1 MLKKILYSSF
11 IIITSVLYSQDV
23 SQKFT
28 SAMELYYGERYTE
41 AYKMFKSI
49 SQEVTKEDELYA
61 ASKFYAADA
70 LIKLGEKDM
79 AVAELEY
86 LVNHIIWSNFREEA
100 FYNLGLIYYDF
111 KEYPLVRAR
120 FKSLLKEYPES
131 KYSGSALYWIG
142 ESYAAENKLQDAVDF
157 LQKAINDKAS
167 NRYKDYSI
175 YTLATVYERKGDFE
189 NAVKYYDQLLS
200 YYPNSKLAVSA
211 QTRIGIC
218 YFYLKDYQSSILE
231 LKNPM
236 LNSLPG
242 SLFAESM
249 LAYKSLPPVSVAME
263 GGASVSYS
271 LTKYDNTSHS
281 LTLGF
286 EVPAEAAVFG
296 LHWADLVEIPLD
308 VKTGN

>member
-242 SLFAESM
+242 SLFA
-249 LAYKSLPPVSVAME
+249 
-263 GGASVSYS
+263 
-271 LTKYDNTSHS
+271 
-281 LTLGF
+281 
-286 EVPAEAAVFG
+286 
-296 LHWADLVEIPLD
+296 
-308 VKTGN
+308 